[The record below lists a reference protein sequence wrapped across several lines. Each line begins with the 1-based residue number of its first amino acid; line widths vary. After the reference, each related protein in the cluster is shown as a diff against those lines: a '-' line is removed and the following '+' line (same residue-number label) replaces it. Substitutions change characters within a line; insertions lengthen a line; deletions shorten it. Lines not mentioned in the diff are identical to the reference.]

1 MIKAWA
7 IIIAQAI
14 VDTMYIAECII
25 GDNWY
30 VVVILATAQATSCFS
45 FYVHKHTLRM
55 TIMST
60 GEKIVY

>member
-1 MIKAWA
+1 MITAWV
-7 IIIAQAI
+7 IIISQAI

-30 VVVILATAQATSCFS
+30 VVVILATAQATSCPS
-45 FYVHKHTLRM
+45 FYVHKRTLRM

-60 GEKIVY
+60 GDKIVH